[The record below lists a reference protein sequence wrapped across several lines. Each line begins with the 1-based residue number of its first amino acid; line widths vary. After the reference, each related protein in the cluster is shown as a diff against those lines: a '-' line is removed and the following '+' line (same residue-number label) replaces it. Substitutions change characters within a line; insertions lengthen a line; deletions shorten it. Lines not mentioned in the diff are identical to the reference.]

1 MEIDLTQ
8 HIHLY
13 AAISGCHA
21 PTASRNSGGPDA
33 ALKQKGDMYRAV
45 RELDAAIECYR
56 RALEQNPHGAA
67 TWASLGESYDEL
79 GQYQEA
85 LCCYDRAL
93 MINPNDR
100 RTANSRSNV
109 LINLASPN
117 R

>member
-1 MEIDLTQ
+1 MDIDLARYVP
-8 HIHLY
+8 LY
-13 AAISGCHA
+13 SAISGFHA
-21 PTASRNSGGPDA
+21 SAASLNSGEPDA

-45 RELDAAIECYR
+45 REFDAAIECYR

-67 TWASLGESYDEL
+67 IWASLGESYDEL

-100 RTANSRSNV
+100 RTANGRSN
-109 LINLASPN
+109 LLLNLASPN